1 MRFERK
7 FALLCFG
14 VDDSFVYNDIFDDYE
29 TAYDHAILEASK
41 DLPNERVLSFTI
53 TEVNVNTAVTTL
65 KRGD

>member
-14 VDDSFVYNDIFDDYE
+14 VDGSCVYNNIFDDYE
-29 TAYDHAILEASK
+29 TAYDNAILEASK

-53 TEVNVNTAVTTL
+53 TEVNVNTAVTPL